1 MVQPHIHLS
10 EELGVRYAIL
20 PGDPGRVTHIKEFL
34 DNAEE
39 VTFNREYR
47 SAVGTYKGVKVLAL
61 STGMGGVS
69 VGIALEE
76 LHNIGVEAVI
86 RIGSAGALQEGI
98 RIGDLILCEGAV
110 REDGTSRTYVKTA
123 YPAVADAEFLA
134 CTVEAAKEK
143 GYPYHL
149 GIAHSHESFYHDEA
163 DEIADYWSR
172 KGCLGADCET
182 APLYTVARLRHMKAM
197 SILNNVVIWGEDTAD
212 AIGSFSEGEDM
223 SYVGETREIVTALE
237 AIAKLEE
244 RRKA

>member
-10 EELGVRYAIL
+10 EELGVKYAIL
-20 PGDPGRVTHIKEFL
+20 PGDPGRVSHIKEFL
-34 DNAEE
+34 ENAEE

-76 LHNIGVEAVI
+76 LHNIGVEGVI

-110 REDGTSRTYVKTA
+110 REDGTSRTYVKTE
-123 YPAVADAEFLA
+123 YPAVADAQFLA
-134 CTVEAAKEK
+134 CVVEAAKEQ
-143 GYPYHL
+143 GFPYHL

-163 DEIADYWSR
+163 DEVAENWSK

-182 APLYTVARLRHMKAM
+182 APLFTVARLRHMKAA
-197 SILNNVVIWGEDTAD
+197 SILNNVVVWGEDTAD

-237 AIAKLEE
+237 AIVKLEE
-244 RRKA
+244 RCNG

>member
-10 EELGVRYAIL
+10 EELGVKYAIL

-34 DNAEE
+34 ENAEE
-39 VTFNREYR
+39 VTYNREYR
-47 SAVGTYKGVKVLAL
+47 SAVGTYKGVRVLAL

-76 LHNIGVEAVI
+76 LHNIGVKAVI

-110 REDGTSRTYVKTA
+110 REDGTSKTYVKTE

-134 CTVEAAKEK
+134 CVVEAAKERE
-143 GYPYHL
+143 YPYHL

-163 DEIADYWSR
+163 DEIAEYWSK

-182 APLYTVARLRHMKAM
+182 APLYTVARLRNMKAA
-197 SILNNVVIWGEDTAD
+197 SILNNVVIWGEGTAD

-223 SYVGETREIVTALE
+223 SYVGETREILTALD
-237 AIAKLEE
+237 AIVKLEE
-244 RRKA
+244 RSK

>member
-10 EELGVRYAIL
+10 EELGVKYAIL

-34 DNAEE
+34 ENAEE
-39 VTFNREYR
+39 VTYNREYR
-47 SAVGTYKGVKVLAL
+47 SAVGTYKGVRVLAL

-76 LHNIGVEAVI
+76 LHNIGVKAVI

-110 REDGTSRTYVKTA
+110 REDGTSKTYVKTE

-134 CTVEAAKEK
+134 CVVEAAKERE
-143 GYPYHL
+143 YPYHL

-163 DEIADYWSR
+163 DEIAEYWSK

-182 APLYTVARLRHMKAM
+182 APLYTVARLRNMKAA
-197 SILNNVVIWGEDTAD
+197 SILNNVVIWGENTAD

-223 SYVGETREIVTALE
+223 SYVGETREILTALD
-237 AIAKLEE
+237 AIVKLEE
-244 RRKA
+244 RSK

>member
-10 EELGVRYAIL
+10 EELGVKYAIL
-20 PGDPGRVTHIKEFL
+20 PGDPGRVSHIKEFL
-34 DNAEE
+34 ENAKE

-76 LHNIGVEAVI
+76 LHNIGVEGVI

-110 REDGTSRTYVKTA
+110 REDGTSRTYVKTE
-123 YPAVADAEFLA
+123 YPAVADAQFLA
-134 CTVEAAKEK
+134 CVVEAAKEQ
-143 GYPYHL
+143 GFPYHL

-163 DEIADYWSR
+163 EEVAEYWSK

-182 APLYTVARLRHMKAM
+182 APLFTVARLRHMKAA
-197 SILNNVVIWGEDTAD
+197 SILNNVVVWGEDTAD

-237 AIAKLEE
+237 AIVKLEE
-244 RRKA
+244 RCNG

>member
-10 EELGVRYAIL
+10 EELGVKYAIL
-20 PGDPGRVTHIKEFL
+20 PGDPGRISHIKEFL

-47 SAVGTYKGVKVLAL
+47 SAVGTYKGVRVLAL

-76 LHNIGVEAVI
+76 LHNIGVKAVI

-110 REDGTSRTYVKTA
+110 REDGTSKTYVKTE

-134 CTVEAAKEK
+134 CVVEAAKERE
-143 GYPYHL
+143 YPYYL

-163 DEIADYWSR
+163 DEIAAYWSR

-182 APLYTVARLRHMKAM
+182 APLFTVARLRGMKAA
-197 SILNNVVIWGEDTAD
+197 SILNNVVVWGEDTAD

-223 SYVGETREIVTALE
+223 SYVGETREILTALD

-244 RRKA
+244 RTR

>member
-10 EELGVRYAIL
+10 EELGVKYAIL

-110 REDGTSRTYVKTA
+110 REDGTSKTYVKTA
-123 YPAVADAEFLA
+123 YPAVADAEFLVRA
-134 CTVEAAKEK
+134 AVALVIVNGGGYEAVALYFDVVAVKGLGDEQGIVCAPGGGVQAGGIDFLQDGQRTVRVIQHQRVSAFECAVRFLVEGA
-143 GYPYHL
+143 
-149 GIAHSHESFYHDEA
+149 
-163 DEIADYWSR
+163 R
-172 KGCLGADCET
+172 KQKD
-182 APLYTVARLRHMKAM
+182 R
-197 SILNNVVIWGEDTAD
+197 
-212 AIGSFSEGEDM
+212 
-223 SYVGETREIVTALE
+223 
-237 AIAKLEE
+237 
-244 RRKA
+244 

>member
-10 EELGVRYAIL
+10 EELGVKYAIL

-34 DNAEE
+34 ENAEE

-76 LHNIGVEAVI
+76 LKNIGVKAAI
-86 RIGSAGALQEGI
+86 RIGSCGALQEVI
-98 RIGDLILCEGAV
+98 KIGDLILCEGAV
-110 REDGTSRTYVKTA
+110 REDGTSKTYVKTE

-134 CTVEAAKEK
+134 CVVEAAKERE
-143 GYPYHL
+143 YPYHL

-163 DEIADYWSR
+163 DEIAEYWSK

-182 APLYTVARLRHMKAM
+182 ATLYTVSRLRHMKAA
-197 SILNNVVIWGEDTAD
+197 SILNNVVVWGEDTAD
-212 AIGSFSEGEDM
+212 SIGSFSEGEDM
-223 SYVGETREIVTALE
+223 SYVGETREILTALD
-237 AIAKLEE
+237 AIVKLDE
-244 RRKA
+244 RSK

>member
-10 EELGVRYAIL
+10 EELGVKYAIL

-39 VTFNREYR
+39 ITFNREYR
-47 SAVGTYKGVKVLAL
+47 SAVGTYKGVRVLAL

-76 LHNIGVEAVI
+76 LHNIGVKAVI
-86 RIGSAGALQEGI
+86 RTGSAGALQEGI

-110 REDGTSRTYVKTA
+110 REDGTSKTYVKTE

-134 CTVEAAKEK
+134 CVVEAAKERE
-143 GYPYHL
+143 YPYHL

-163 DEIADYWSR
+163 DEIAEYWSK

-182 APLYTVARLRHMKAM
+182 GPLYTVARLRKMKAA

-223 SYVGETREIVTALE
+223 SYVGETREILTALD
-237 AIAKLEE
+237 AIVKLEE
-244 RRKA
+244 RSK

>member
-1 MVQPHIHLS
+1 MRMVQPHIHLS
-10 EELGVRYAIL
+10 EELGVKYA
-20 PGDPGRVTHIKEFL
+20 IKEFL

-47 SAVGTYKGVKVLAL
+47 SAVGTYKGVRVLAL

-76 LHNIGVEAVI
+76 LRNIGVKAVI

-110 REDGTSRTYVKTA
+110 REDGTSKTYVKTE

-134 CTVEAAKEK
+134 CVVEAAKERE
-143 GYPYHL
+143 YPYHL

-163 DEIADYWSR
+163 DEIAEYWSK

-182 APLYTVARLRHMKAM
+182 APLYTVARLRNMKAA

-223 SYVGETREIVTALE
+223 SYVGETREILTALD
-237 AIAKLEE
+237 AIVKLEE
-244 RRKA
+244 RSK